1 MTGGGLYAAMSSTL
15 FLPHAMPTASLEPLI
30 DLRGAG
36 TSLTPQRA
44 KLLHALDAHG
54 SISAAARAVGMSY
67 KGAWDA
73 IAALNAFVGEP
84 LVSAETGGSGGG
96 GARLTETGRRVLA
109 FHQALTA
116 LQQRLL
122 AGQGEPAS
130 AGDLDQL
137 LKRLGNLMLR
147 TSARNQYEGTV
158 QAIQRGAVNSEVIL
172 DLDGGDKLVAIITN
186 RSVDDLGLREG
197 GSAIALVK
205 SSFVVLGDPGVRT
218 SARNALAGTV
228 LSCREGAV
236 NAEVELQLAGGRR
249 LVATVTNESARELG
263 IREGVPMLA
272 LVKSSHVILAVAV

>member
-1 MTGGGLYAAMSSTL
+1 
-15 FLPHAMPTASLEPLI
+15 MPSAVLEPLI
-30 DLRGAG
+30 ELRGPR

-44 KLLHALDAHG
+44 RLLQALQAHG
-54 SISAAARAVGMSY
+54 SISASARALGRSY

-73 IAALNAFVGEP
+73 IAALNSLVGVP

-96 GARLTETGRRVLA
+96 GARLTEMGRRVLA

-122 AGQGEPAS
+122 AGQGYPAK

-137 LKRLGNLMLR
+137 LGQLGNLMLK
-147 TSARNQYEGTV
+147 TSARNQFEGTV
-158 QAIQRGAVNSEVIL
+158 QVIHRGAVNSEVIL
-172 DLDGGDKLVAIITN
+172 DLDGGDRLTAIITN

-205 SSFVVLGDPGVRT
+205 SSFVVLAEPGVRT

-228 LSCREGAV
+228 LSCQEGAV

-249 LVATVTNESARELG
+249 LVATVTNESVNTLG
-263 IREGVPMLA
+263 IRAGQSLLA
-272 LVKSSHVILAVAV
+272 LIKSSHVILAVAV

>member
-1 MTGGGLYAAMSSTL
+1 
-15 FLPHAMPTASLEPLI
+15 MPPTQLQPLI

-44 KLLHALDAHG
+44 RLLHALDAQG

-73 IAALNAFVGEP
+73 VAALNTFLDEP

-96 GARLTETGRRVLA
+96 GARLTDTGRRVLA
-109 FHQALTA
+109 FHQALTE
-116 LQQRLL
+116 LQNRLL
-122 AGQGEPAS
+122 AGQGEA
-130 AGDLDQL
+130 ARADDLDQL
-137 LKRLGNLMLR
+137 LKKLGNLMLR

-158 QAIQRGAVNSEVIL
+158 HAIQRGAVNSEVIL
-172 DLDGGDKLVAIITN
+172 DLGGEHLVAIITN

-205 SSFVVLGDPGVRT
+205 SSFVVLAPPGVRT

-228 LSCREGAV
+228 LSCHEGAV

-249 LVATVTNESARELG
+249 VVATVTNESARELD
-263 IREGVPMLA
+263 IREGAPMVA
-272 LVKSSHVILAVAV
+272 LIKSSHVILAVAV

>member
-1 MTGGGLYAAMSSTL
+1 MTHAA
-15 FLPHAMPTASLEPLI
+15 LEPLI

-44 KLLHALDAHG
+44 KLLCALDAHG

-73 IAALNAFVGEP
+73 IAALNGLVGKP

-96 GARLTETGRRVLA
+96 GAHLTHIGRRVLA
-109 FHQALTA
+109 FHQALTE
-116 LQQRLL
+116 LQLRLL
-122 AGQGEPAS
+122 AEKSDTASVGE
-130 AGDLDQL
+130 LDRM

-147 TSARNQYEGTV
+147 TSARNQFEGTV
-158 QAIQRGAVNSEVIL
+158 QVINRGAVNSEVIL
-172 DLDGGDKLVAIITN
+172 DLDGGDRLTAIITN

-205 SSFVVLGDPGVRT
+205 SSFVVLAEPGVRT

-228 LSCREGAV
+228 LSCQEGTV

-249 LVATVTNESARELG
+249 LVATVTNESVNTLG
-263 IREGVPMLA
+263 IRAGMSILA
-272 LVKSSHVILAVAV
+272 LIKSSHVILAVAV